1 MLFDA
6 ALHKQSNKGFPC
18 KSGIHLHQKTQQKNN
33 QPQRTKFGVM
43 AANQSQ
49 FWMDRILPVGGIRQ
63 KSCPTPANARGI
75 RSLLDFGID

>member
-43 AANQSQ
+43 AANQS
-49 FWMDRILPVGGIRQ
+49 
-63 KSCPTPANARGI
+63 
-75 RSLLDFGID
+75 